1 MFIIQNIKMSDTIKR
16 FHEAPSKKWWNTKYT
31 DLILKLDFAY
41 INSILQNYFGDNFT
55 ISKGEMVC
63 GTFHAKPEFTC
74 EFCGKGS
81 KKNKYTPACFFPTEV
96 GYVYKCSNC
105 QTSHHLFQFLK
116 IINPEVAL
124 KYQVERW
131 HKNLTGSSYN
141 CPEPPKNI
149 KREYYQRKEKE
160 LKERNKREYQRK
172 QGLLET
178 P

>member
-1 MFIIQNIKMSDTIKR
+1 MLIEQENYEKEFSTY
-16 FHEAPSKKWWNTKYT
+16 WKY
-31 DLILKLDFAY
+31 
-41 INSILQNYFGDNFT
+41 
-55 ISKGEMVC
+55 IS
-63 GTFHAKPEFTC
+63 F
-74 EFCGKGS
+74 
-81 KKNKYTPACFFPTEV
+81 
-96 GYVYKCSNC
+96 
-105 QTSHHLFQFLK
+105 HLFQFLK

-160 LKERNKREYQRK
+160 LKERNKREYERK